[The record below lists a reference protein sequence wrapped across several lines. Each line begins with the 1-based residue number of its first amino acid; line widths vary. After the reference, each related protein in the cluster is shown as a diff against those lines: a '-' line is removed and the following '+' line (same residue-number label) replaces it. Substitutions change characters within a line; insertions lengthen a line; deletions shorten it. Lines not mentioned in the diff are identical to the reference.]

1 VDTLIT
7 WLGGQAYLD
16 RTISVALLVTARIM
30 PLMLLTPWLALR
42 TAPKLLVVAVS
53 LIFGA
58 ILTPCALQTAPELST
73 NILALSVSAARE
85 LLIGMIF
92 AVAATLPF
100 YALEWAGWLADTWR
114 DAVPPT
120 GSQSPLSDLYVMMG
134 MVLFLSLGGYRLAI
148 NAFTDSFVAV
158 PVGGTIRSL
167 TMSSVAWGSVRLV
180 ASALS
185 LAFVLATPIAVMVA
199 LSQLVVGLFSR
210 TVPNVSFDVI
220 IGMPLRRIV
229 GLIGA
234 LLCISLIIAM
244 LPQISRDAIEAAS
257 ALVARL
263 FKP

>member
-16 RTISVALLVTARIM
+16 RTISVALLVTARII
-30 PLMLLTPWLALR
+30 PLMLLTPWLVLR

-53 LIFGA
+53 FILGT
-58 ILTPCALQTAPELST
+58 ILTPCALQTAPDISANL
-73 NILALSVSAARE
+73 LVLSVSAARE

-100 YALEWAGWLADTWR
+100 YALEWAGWLADTSR
-114 DAVPPT
+114 DAAP

-134 MVLFLSLGGYRLAI
+134 MVLFLSLGGYRVAI

-167 TMSSVAWGSVRLV
+167 TMSSVAWGSIRLV

-185 LAFVLATPIAVMVA
+185 LAVVLAMPIAVMVA
-199 LSQLVVGLFSR
+199 SSQLVVGLFSR
-210 TVPNVSFDVI
+210 TVPNVSLDGI
-220 IGMPLRRIV
+220 IGMPVRRIV

-234 LLCISLIIAM
+234 LLCISFIIAI
-244 LPQISRDAIEAAS
+244 LPQIYRDAIGAAS

-263 FKP
+263 LKP